1 MYYVI
6 ERMYFVIVIVI
17 PDDLYLRNIQIR
29 NLISD
34 YFLFLVRSLCLVTVI
49 TVDMRWIKKEVH
61 LLIQYCL
68 VFIVP

>member
-49 TVDMRWIKKEVH
+49 TVDMRWIKKEAAAMASV
-61 LLIQYCL
+61 IA
-68 VFIVP
+68 